1 MREAKIFRHCFAC
14 RRGFSE
20 LLPDDVLCMV
30 LRLLPLG
37 RPKAAVALVNRQWAR
52 CLDMTDSYQ
61 ESIGYRHGK
70 LALRQT
76 LQSRHGCVSLDD
88 LHPSTVRAE
97 VQCTRL
103 AYTRCFSNL
112 SSLIIVLSSH
122 DVCVKF
128 PPASAT
134 SFPQLEELHI
144 DNKGDLNSTDHA
156 LEWDLRSMPTL
167 TQVACDSLNEA
178 FEWDLH
184 QLPNLQRVSCGSTRM
199 PRLQLPRQC
208 KANLELQLFMQ
219 HELFYPECP
228 FAVQPWASVDSLHLD
243 RLWVGASV
251 VGEHT
256 GMNQRLSLLGSF
268 LAVKHLSLAVH
279 FGDALT
285 ANGGKLVFPNNVQF
299 ESCDIY
305 ALVHGKH
312 DVANCVGLCERSVEL
327 PEGWTIR
334 SIRCCTPDPASASI
348 RGQWKGLDVRYYE
361 PSEQTYL
368 HLKLQQISA

>member
-1 MREAKIFRHCFAC
+1 MLAC
-14 RRGFSE
+14 RRGFAQ
-20 LLPDDVLCMV
+20 LLPDDVLCV
-30 LRLLPLG
+30 ILRLLPLS
-37 RPKAAVALVNRQWAR
+37 RPKAAVALVNKQWAR

-61 ESIGYRHGK
+61 ESIGRRHGK

-76 LQSRHGCVSLDD
+76 LHGCVSLDDD

-103 AYTRCFSNL
+103 AYTRCFPNL
-112 SSLIIVLSSH
+112 LNLTIVLNSH

-128 PPASAT
+128 PAASAT

-144 DNKGDLNSTDHA
+144 DNKGDVNSTDHA

-167 TQVACDSLNEA
+167 RQVACDSLNET
-178 FEWDLH
+178 FEWDLR

-199 PRLQLPRQC
+199 PRLQLPWQC
-208 KANLELQLFMQ
+208 KANLELQLFMR
-219 HELFYPECP
+219 HEAFHPEHP
-228 FAVQPWASVDSLHLD
+228 FGVQPWACIDSLHLD

-251 VGEHT
+251 IGEHT
-256 GMNQRLSLLGSF
+256 GMNQRLCLLGSF
-268 LAVKHLSLAVH
+268 LAVKHLSLSVH
-279 FGDALT
+279 FGDVLS
-285 ANGGKLVFPNNVQF
+285 ANGGKLIFPSHVQF

-312 DVANCVGLCERSVEL
+312 DVENCIGLCERSVEL
-327 PEGWTIR
+327 PQGWIIR
-334 SIRCCTPDPASASI
+334 SICCCVPDVASTGI
-348 RGQWKGLDVRYYE
+348 RGQWKGLDFRYYE

-368 HLKLQQISA
+368 HLQLQQTSA